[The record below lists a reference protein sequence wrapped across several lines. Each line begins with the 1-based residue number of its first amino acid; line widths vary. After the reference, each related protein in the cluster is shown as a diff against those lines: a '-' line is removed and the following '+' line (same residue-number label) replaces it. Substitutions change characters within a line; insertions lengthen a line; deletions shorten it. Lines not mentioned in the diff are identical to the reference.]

1 MAFNCRVAY
10 RFVLALVAPL
20 MVAACT
26 TENLENVD
34 YRQTEPA
41 IQMTT
46 SGVGAIGAGTPYS
59 QKSLGA
65 ALPGFDLGTVKTISQ
80 GRLKHLQT
88 AFKGG
93 MQQLQFE
100 PDGAGKLVS
109 RIHLV
114 GQEAAGP
121 NGERIGMT
129 FRETGIGRQRCQPG
143 SNQWSRMALC
153 KSPDGSMTYIFAP
166 QGYDGPAEQLPPAD
180 ILAGAHLVRIIWNA
194 NP

>member
-1 MAFNCRVAY
+1 ML
-10 RFVLALVAPL
+10 FVIRISSRKAIAAISLFLVS
-20 MVAACT
+20 ACAT
-26 TENLENVD
+26 QSIENVD
-34 YRQTEPA
+34 YRQTQPV

-46 SGVGAIGAGTPYS
+46 SGVGPVGAGTPYS
-59 QKSLGA
+59 QQSLAA
-65 ALPGFDLGTVKTISQ
+65 ALPGFEMGTVKTISQ
-80 GRLKHLQT
+80 GQLKHLQT

-100 PDGAGKLVS
+100 PNASGRLVS

-129 FRETGIGRQRCQPG
+129 FREAGGIRQNCQPG

-153 KSPDGSMTYIFAP
+153 KSPDGSMTYVFAP
-166 QGYDGPAEQLPPAD
+166 QEYDGPENQLPPANV
-180 ILAGAHLVRIIWNA
+180 LAEAHLVRIIWEA
-194 NP
+194 N